1 MDFVDSMK
9 GDKRMNEEFRKMLSE
24 MVGQELEFDG
34 FKDAFEG
41 DGLDN
46 NLVTSLMLCKQ
57 LKRIA
62 DVLEDINGTLISM
75 SGDIESLGE
84 CVGYV
89 PSRHKAG
96 QGTNFLRIGGSV
108 DAGI

>member
-1 MDFVDSMK
+1 MK
-9 GDKRMNEEFRKMLSE
+9 EEFRKMLSE
-24 MVGQELEFDG
+24 LVGEELEFDG
-34 FKDAFEG
+34 FKEEFEKE
-41 DGLDN
+41 GLPHD
-46 NLVTSLMLCKQ
+46 LVFRAIQAAQ

-108 DAGI
+108 DSGV